1 MAQSTN
7 DKKQPISFQ
16 LRTPK
21 NVRTTLSRLFR
32 LRYAGTIDKETC
44 RDLVTITRAM
54 TEIDRHLHD
63 VELGKRIEQLE
74 QLVRGEGGTIVDPK
88 LIDNPYAQS
97 LKKQL
102 GNEQKVNM
110 DLNNELLSV
119 KRQLAEY
126 RAGIEKTADSEG
138 D

>member
-7 DKKQPISFQ
+7 DKKKPITFQ

-44 RDLVTITRAM
+44 RDLVAITRAM
-54 TEIDRHLHD
+54 TDIDRHLHD
-63 VELGKRIEQLE
+63 VELDKRIEQLE
-74 QLVRGEGGTIVDPK
+74 QLVRGEGGTVIDPK
-88 LIDNPYAQS
+88 LIDNPYAQD

-102 GNEQKVNM
+102 GNEQKVNTA
-110 DLNNELLSV
+110 LNDELLTV

-126 RAGIEKTADSEG
+126 RAGNTANSEG
-138 D
+138 AD

>member
-1 MAQSTN
+1 MAQSTE
-7 DKKQPISFQ
+7 DKKTPIAFQ

-44 RDLVTITRAM
+44 RDLVAITRAM

-63 VELGKRIEQLE
+63 VELSKRIDQLE
-74 QLVRGEGGTIVDPK
+74 QLVRGEGNTIISQK
-88 LIDNPYAQS
+88 ELDNPYAQD

-102 GNEQKVNM
+102 VNESKINSE
-110 DLNNELLSV
+110 LNAEILNL
-119 KRQLAEY
+119 KRQLAEN
-126 RAGIEKTADSEG
+126 RAIPTD
-138 D
+138 